1 MQLLQV
7 TSRQITFSWTAPS
20 SGNSPITGYIV
31 VYNQSRKAKDEP
43 LESVRVPASDTKVT
57 ITGLNPGNTYAFKV
71 HAENALGRSGPSQDL
86 TITTE
91 EEAPAN
97 SPQDVRVIPLS
108 SSMVKVTWKAPSP
121 SSLGYLLGYYV
132 GYRDLS
138 TNEPYVYKTV
148 DISKQER
155 LNEALIS
162 NLRRNTKYAITVQGY
177 NSKGAGPASK
187 EVIVQTL
194 QHDPPRSP
202 VLKVINTSEFS
213 VELQWSISE
222 VSPITGT
229 KTLSLNYFSFVQYLI
244 SCK

>member
-1 MQLLQV
+1 MDISFQLV
-7 TSRQITFSWTAPS
+7 FNEYFSRQYYGMENTNI
-20 SGNSPITGYIV
+20 I
-31 VYNQSRKAKDEP
+31 KAKDEP
-43 LESVRVPASDTKVT
+43 LESVRVSASETKVT
-57 ITGLNPGNTYAFKV
+57 ITGLGPGTTYVFKV

-97 SPQDVRVIPLS
+97 APQDIRVIPLS
-108 SSMVKVTWKAPSP
+108 SSTVKVTWKGPSP
-121 SSLGYLLGYYV
+121 TALGYLLGFYV

-138 TNEPYVYKTV
+138 SNDPYVYKTV

-162 NLRRNTKYAITVQGY
+162 NLRRNTKYAVTVQGY

-194 QHDPPRSP
+194 QHDPPKSP
-202 VLKVINTSEFS
+202 VLKVIKTSEFS
-213 VELQWSISE
+213 IELQWTVSE
-222 VSPITGT
+222 ISPITG
-229 KTLSLNYFSFVQYLI
+229 
-244 SCK
+244 